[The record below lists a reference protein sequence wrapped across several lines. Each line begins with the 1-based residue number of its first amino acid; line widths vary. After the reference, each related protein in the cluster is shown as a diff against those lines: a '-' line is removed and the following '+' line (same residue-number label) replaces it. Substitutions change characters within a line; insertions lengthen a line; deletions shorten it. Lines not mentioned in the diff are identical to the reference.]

1 MPRRL
6 VANCVFCACGLLLLA
21 SGAVARQ
28 SDRQKAMDVEADRS
42 EMSTAADGKTHLSGN
57 VHMTQGTL
65 DIKADDAVIT
75 QAKGAISRALLKG
88 SPIHMTQQDEDGAS
102 MTAVSR
108 NLDYDLIKKTA
119 LFTGDVVITQPRG
132 VMRGE
137 RVLYDIGTGQVTG
150 GGDGQRVKMHIEPK
164 PADATPKLKQD
175 KSAPAS
181 PPAPATA
188 PAADP
193 ATKTGGSGTP

>member
-1 MPRRL
+1 MFLRL
-6 VANCVFCACGLLLLA
+6 VANGLICACGLLLATAA
-21 SGAVARQ
+21 SARQ
-28 SDRQKAMDVEADRS
+28 SDRQKPMDVEADRS
-42 EMSTAADGKTHLSGN
+42 EMSTAADGKTHMSGN

-88 SPIHMTQQDEDGAS
+88 SPIHMQQQDEDGQP

-164 PADATPKLKQD
+164 STDATPKAKTD
-175 KSAPAS
+175 KATPAPAATTPTPASAPAL
-181 PPAPATA
+181 
-188 PAADP
+188 
-193 ATKTGGSGTP
+193 KTGDSGTP